1 MPKPSSSSAS
11 SQGSDL
17 PLGLGAP
24 AQRALAG
31 AGIVR
36 LAQVA
41 KFSEAELKQ
50 LHGIGPNALGQLRQ
64 ALAAKGL
71 AFKAEK
77 KKPG

>member
-11 SQGSDL
+11 SQGPDL
-17 PLGLGAP
+17 PQGLGAP
-24 AQRALAG
+24 APRALAG